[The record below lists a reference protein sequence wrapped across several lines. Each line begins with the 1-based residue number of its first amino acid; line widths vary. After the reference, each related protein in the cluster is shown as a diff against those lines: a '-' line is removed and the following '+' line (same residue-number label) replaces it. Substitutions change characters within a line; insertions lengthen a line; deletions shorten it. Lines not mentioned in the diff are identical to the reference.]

1 MVISFVKQKKCYTST
16 SCTGENKIELREKFK
31 ASSFAWIEL
40 LHPARVV
47 CRWDEKEESFV
58 LVYNAKQTKTNIF
71 IWKAQDWDRM
81 EEPQLEEEHRRS
93 SEREEK
99 ELRPCPQS

>member
-1 MVISFVKQKKCYTST
+1 MY
-16 SCTGENKIELREKFK
+16 REKFK
-31 ASSFAWIEL
+31 ASSFPWIEL

-71 IWKAQDWDRM
+71 IWK
-81 EEPQLEEEHRRS
+81 EPQLVEEEHRRS
-93 SEREEK
+93 GEREEK
-99 ELRPCPQS
+99 ELRPCP